1 MGSDVLPC
9 YVACD
14 VSLSMADHI
23 DELNT
28 GLREFRGAVHADASV
43 ADRVFCSLVGFGE
56 RPHVVQSLLP
66 MDDLAELP
74 EPGPCAG
81 TNFGPLFTFL
91 RSAIDRDVLA
101 LERHRL
107 VVQRPLVFF
116 LSDGQPTDPVTWPLA
131 FAALTDPAWPRCP
144 RVVTFGLGDADEE
157 ALGRIGTFR
166 TYLGRDGVRVG
177 TALIASVMHVL
188 STSRPPADR
197 TLSAPGIAK
206 GLPWKRTEG
215 EAGGAR

>member
-9 YVACD
+9 YVVCD

-43 ADRVFCSLVGFGE
+43 TDRVLCSLVGFGDE
-56 RPHVVQSLLP
+56 PRVVQRLYPL
-66 MDDLAELP
+66 DQLAELP
-74 EPGPCAG
+74 APGPCAG
-81 TNFGPLFTFL
+81 TNFGPVFPFL
-91 RSAIDRDVLA
+91 RSVIDTDVQA
-101 LERHRL
+101 LERHR
-107 VVQRPLVFF
+107 VRVHRPLVFF
-116 LSDGQPTDPVTWPLA
+116 LSDGQPTDPVTWPAA
-131 FAALTDPAWPRCP
+131 FSSLTDPAWQRRP

-157 ALGRIGTFR
+157 ALSRIGGFR

-188 STSRPPADR
+188 STSRPPDGR
-197 TLSAPGIAK
+197 TLS
-206 GLPWKRTEG
+206 
-215 EAGGAR
+215 

>member
-1 MGSDVLPC
+1 MT
-9 YVACD
+9 
-14 VSLSMADHI
+14 DHI

-43 ADRVFCSLVGFGE
+43 AGRVFCSVVGFGE
-56 RPHVVQSLLP
+56 KPQEVQSLLP

-74 EPGPCAG
+74 EPRPCAG
-81 TNFGPLFTFL
+81 TNFGALFTFL
-91 RSAIDRDVLA
+91 RDAIDRDVRA

-107 VVQRPLVFF
+107 RVHRPLVFF
-116 LSDGQPTDPVTWPLA
+116 LSDGQPTDPVTWPAA
-131 FAALTDPAWPRCP
+131 FASLTDPGWPRRP
-144 RVVTFGLGDADEE
+144 HVVTFGLGEADPE
-157 ALGRIGTFR
+157 ALDRIGTFR
-166 TYLGRDGVRVG
+166 SYLGRDGVRMG

-197 TLSAPGIAK
+197 TLSK
-206 GLPWKRTEG
+206 RGLPWRLTEG

>member
-9 YVACD
+9 YMACD
-14 VSLSMADHI
+14 VSLSMTDHI

-43 ADRVFCSLVGFGE
+43 AGRVFCSVIGFGE
-56 RPHVVQSLLP
+56 RPQVIQSLLP

-74 EPGPCAG
+74 EPRPHAG

-91 RSAIDRDVLA
+91 RSAIERDVVVLR
-101 LERHRL
+101 RHRL
-107 VVQRPLVFF
+107 RVHRPLVFF
-116 LSDGQPTDPVTWPLA
+116 LSDGQPTDPVTWPFA
-131 FAALTDPAWPRCP
+131 HAALTDPEWPRCP

-166 TYLGRDGVRVG
+166 TYLSRDGVRMG

-188 STSRPPADR
+188 STSRPPAER
-197 TLSAPGIAK
+197 TLSERGS
-206 GLPWKRTEG
+206 PWKLTEG